1 MLIGSDYYWEFMT
14 GETVRGRDG
23 PVAVNTTLGW
33 VLSGPAETTGQRKST
48 VSLVTTHTLRADGIT
63 TQELD
68 NTLQSFWELESLG
81 IQEPSNSVSD
91 QFASTIHMKGGRYEV
106 SLPWRSAM
114 THCLTTTTLVVG
126 GYTDWCED

>member
-14 GETVRGRDG
+14 GETVQGRDG

-68 NTLQSFWELESLG
+68 NYHSTVILAARIPRNPG
-81 IQEPSNSVSD
+81 TK
-91 QFASTIHMKGGRYEV
+91 QFCV
-106 SLPWRSAM
+106 
-114 THCLTTTTLVVG
+114 
-126 GYTDWCED
+126 